1 MCSLLLRAQA
11 WIAVS
16 YSGAGHK
23 GGLDQLALLPLN
35 PLVIPLL
42 CPGTRVM
49 TWTAPCARPAV
60 STGLAQMGAFYPL
73 SGGCPVEVQ
82 DRPLVETGSPGSE
95 LLCSQPYGKCEQGR
109 TKQHRSL
116 LASVSGT
123 QQNAVQSWQGESALA
138 ENLISGRVQDRKEG
152 DAGALVSRM
161 QPRAKNNRER
171 NPGGKAP
178 ASKSRGSAPLLIC
191 CETPAL
197 PEAARITPLPR

>member
-138 ENLISGRVQDRKEG
+138 ENLITVGESRTGRRRTLEH
-152 DAGALVSRM
+152 SY
-161 QPRAKNNRER
+161 
-171 NPGGKAP
+171 PGRSPGLKTTEKGTLEEKRWP
-178 ASKSRGSAPLLIC
+178 PN
-191 CETPAL
+191 
-197 PEAARITPLPR
+197 PEAARHCSSAARPQHCPKQLA